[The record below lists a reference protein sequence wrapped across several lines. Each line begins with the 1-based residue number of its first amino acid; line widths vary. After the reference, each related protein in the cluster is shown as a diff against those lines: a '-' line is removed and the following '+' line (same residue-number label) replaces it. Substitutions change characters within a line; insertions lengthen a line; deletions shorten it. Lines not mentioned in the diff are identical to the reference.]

1 MQAAAGGADVD
12 GRAVQQPGGSEPA
25 ERRVPV
31 PGRAVVVDVQDVGA
45 RGAGGDGQVPVRVAA
60 EPVGDLLGVG
70 GGVAVAMRGGGD
82 LLPWQAGQDRP
93 AAGGEGQG
101 LAERAAGH
109 GLLHG
114 GVLAGA
120 GPRG

>member
-1 MQAAAGGADVD
+1 MAAPSSSPAS
-12 GRAVQQPGGSEPA
+12 SEPA

-45 RGAGGDGQVPVRVAA
+45 GGAGGDGQVPVRVMA
-60 EPVGDLLGVG
+60 EPFIDLAGVG
-70 GGVAVAMRGGGD
+70 GGVAVAVRGGGD
-82 LLPWQAGQDRP
+82 LLAGEARQDRP

-101 LAERAAGH
+101 LAQRGAGH